1 MTQILSSLNSFLL
14 QELKG
19 NIRVFCRVR
28 PLLSDED
35 LGTEPKV
42 YSYPTTAETLGRG
55 IDVIQNGISLF
66 LY

>member
-1 MTQILSSLNSFLL
+1 M